1 MNRITSI
8 VIASVVSCLLT
19 VGLLYFAGF
28 GQDAEAT
35 YRIEHRDANLA
46 AETAYRPG
54 ADARLDDAP
63 FDFTFAA
70 ERVAPAVVFIRN
82 TMAGDRSGPRGGG
95 GMGPGQEDLFRR
107 FFGPDFQ
114 MPEGGGRGRGGR
126 MPAVGAGSGVIVS
139 ADGYIVTNNHVI
151 DGSIDLEVRV
161 GDKDTYKA
169 TLIGTDPTTDIA
181 LLKVDADRELPF
193 IEFANSDDVR
203 IGQWVAAVGNPLEL
217 ATTVTAGIVSAKG
230 RSIGIIGRENQD
242 RTAIEAFIQ
251 TDAAVNPGNS
261 GGALVDLD
269 GDLVGINTAIASR
282 TGSYAGYSFAVPSQL
297 VRKVVEDLKEFGTVQ
312 RGFIGAQIIEVNQV
326 LADERDLPVNYGVYI
341 DSLTEGSSAKD
352 AGLRAGDIVVAVDGR
367 PVRSNPQLLS
377 LIGRQRPGDVI
388 ALTYLR
394 DGDERTADVTL
405 KSAEGTTERVRKQSA
420 EGVAALGIDLEP
432 VDDAT
437 AGRLRVDGGVRVTDI
452 RSGRIARQTD
462 MAEGFV
468 ITKAGD
474 RAVASIQDFE
484 RAVAEA
490 KGILVVRGRYEGV
503 PGEKIYAFDPK

>member
-8 VIASVVSCLLT
+8 VLASVVSCLLT

-28 GQDAEAT
+28 GPDPAAT
-35 YRIEHRDANLA
+35 YRIEHRGAERVA
-46 AETAYRPG
+46 AEASYRPG
-54 ADARLDDAP
+54 GDALLEDAP
-63 FDFTFAA
+63 FDFTYAA

-82 TMAGDRSGPRGGG
+82 TMAGDRSRRGGG
-95 GMGPGQEDLFRR
+95 GSAPGQEDLFRR

-114 MPEGGGRGRGGR
+114 MPEGGGRGGR
-126 MPAVGAGSGVIVS
+126 MPAVGAGSGVIIS

-151 DGSIDLEVRV
+151 DESIDLEVRV

-181 LLKVDADRELPF
+181 LLKIDADRELPF
-193 IEFANSDDVR
+193 IEFADSDAVR

-230 RSIGIIGRENQD
+230 RSIGIIGRERQD

-269 GDLVGINTAIASR
+269 GNLVGINTAIASR

-341 DSLTEGSSAKD
+341 DSLTEGSSARE
-352 AGLRAGDIVVAVDGR
+352 AGLRSGDVVVAVDGR
-367 PVRSNPQLLS
+367 PVRSNPQLLA
-377 LIGRQRPGDVI
+377 LIGRKRPGDLVE
-388 ALTYLR
+388 LTYLR
-394 DGDERTADVTL
+394 GGDEATASVTL
-405 KSAEGTTERVRKQSA
+405 RGADGTTERVRKTSA
-420 EGVAALGIDLEP
+420 RGLAALGIDLEP
-432 VDDAT
+432 VDDAL
-437 AGRLRVDGGVRVTDI
+437 AGRLRVDGGIRVTEI

-468 ITKAGD
+468 ITRAGD
-474 RAVASIQDFE
+474 REVRSVEDFE

-490 KGILVVRGRYEGV
+490 KGILVVRGRYEGL